1 MPNDTN
7 SLTSLLAWLWQ
18 NGAAG
23 IWGGVCLLVL
33 IRGSKKLR
41 DLIAKLPTA
50 IRSRSREQNSPMA
63 YLRKLKLK
71 DLRQIRRFRFDDMW
85 VAREISR
92 GNTAL
97 VLFGV
102 SAGFWLMA
110 LGLKEVIMISGE
122 HLSTDSATVFISA
135 FPAYVFEIIWLYRS
149 TRANRVVDYRQK
161 AKVWRFQR

>member
-1 MPNDTN
+1 MSFDTHN
-7 SLTSLLAWLWQ
+7 ITTLLAWLWE
-18 NGAAG
+18 NGAAN
-23 IWGGVCLLVL
+23 IWGAICLAVL
-33 IRGSKKLR
+33 TRGPRKIR
-41 DLIAKLPTA
+41 DFIAGLPA
-50 IRSRSREQNSPMA
+50 ALRSRSRQRGSPLA

-85 VAREISR
+85 IAREIGR

-110 LGLKEVIMISGE
+110 LGLKEVMVISGE
-122 HLSTDSATVFISA
+122 RLSTDSATVFISA